1 MGIVDME
8 TIVTLDMKNKFALT
22 AVVMCLTV
30 KKDIQKF
37 AVGFNNTEDV
47 NLQHFANISI

>member
-8 TIVTLDMKNKFALT
+8 TIVTLDMKNKFALR

-37 AVGFNNTEDV
+37 AVSTI
-47 NLQHFANISI
+47 QKM